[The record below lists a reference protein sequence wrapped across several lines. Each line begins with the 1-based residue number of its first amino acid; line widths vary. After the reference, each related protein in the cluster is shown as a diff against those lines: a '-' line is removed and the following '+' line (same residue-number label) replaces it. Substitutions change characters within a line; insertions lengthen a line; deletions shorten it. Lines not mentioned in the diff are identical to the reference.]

1 MLLNACGHVH
11 RLINHH
17 SHVVHTKQHDGN
29 STSRQ
34 RGLKPQINIQAAAIL
49 LFMPMKTLK

>member
-49 LFMPMKTLK
+49 LFMPMKT